1 MGMTRTEIET
11 ILEKAEVLLNGHFI
25 LTSGKHSNQYMQC
38 AKISQYPEYNQQI
51 AGCLVENY
59 KDQEIDLVIAP
70 AVGGIVFGYEV
81 ARQLQVKNMFAE
93 RENGK
98 MTLRRGFEIKP
109 GQKVLVVEDVVT
121 TGGSVK
127 EVIEVVR
134 ANGGEVVGVGVLVD
148 RSQGK
153 AEFDVPFIS
162 VYKADVQAFDADQCP
177 LCKEGKTEAVKPGS
191 RGLAK

>member
-1 MGMTRTEIET
+1 MTREEIEV

-25 LTSGKHSNQYMQC
+25 LTSGRHSNQYMQC
-38 AKISQYPEYNQQI
+38 AKISQYPEYNKLV
-51 AGCLVENY
+51 AECLVE
-59 KDQEIDLVIAP
+59 KFQDKKIDVVIAP

-81 ARQLQVKNMFAE
+81 ARQLNVKNLFAE

-98 MTLRRGFEIKP
+98 MTLRRGFEIQK

-134 ANGGEVVGVGVLVD
+134 EHGGDVLGVGVLVD

-153 AEFDVPFIS
+153 ASFDVPFKS
-162 VYKADVQAFDADQCP
+162 VYEANVVAYDALDCP
-177 LCKEGKTEAVKPGS
+177 LCKEGSTKAIKPGS
-191 RGLAK
+191 RGLNK

>member
-1 MGMTRTEIET
+1 MAMTRTEIET

-51 AGCLVENY
+51 AACLVENY

-98 MTLRRGFEIKP
+98 MTLRRGFEIKA

-153 AEFDVPFIS
+153 AEFDVPFKS
-162 VYKADVQAFDADQCP
+162 VYVADVQAFEAENCP

-191 RGLAK
+191 RGLTK